1 MTKPFRNFLLALGAL
16 AMAAGSTAANAQF
29 GSLFN
34 DARRGAEQATSGCEE
49 GKSGD
54 AVSGAIGGMLGG
66 IGRRSARSAGVPTFV
81 PLTEFSDTLTTE
93 IACKLDPEE
102 QKQAANATLE
112 ATRGAEG
119 DEGFTGP
126 PVGQSASWTSG
137 TRDDVKG
144 SSTVTAREETGDDA
158 DCIMVTDVIIVEGEE
173 TRAEKRMCR
182 PPGSARYSIVA

>member
-1 MTKPFRNFLLALGAL
+1 
-16 AMAAGSTAANAQF
+16 MAASSTVANAQF

-34 DARRGAEQATSGCEE
+34 DAKRGAEQATSGCEE

-54 AVSGAIGGMLGG
+54 AVSGAISGMLGG
-66 IGRRSARSAGVPTFV
+66 IGRRTARSAGVPTFV
-81 PLTEFSDTLTTE
+81 PVAEFADTLTTE

-102 QKQAANATLE
+102 QQQAADATLE
-112 ATRGAEG
+112 ATRSGGEDG
-119 DEGFTGP
+119 TQGP
-126 PVGQSASWTSG
+126 PVGQSASWTSD
-137 TRDDVKG
+137 TRSGVKG
-144 SSTVTAREETGDDA
+144 SSTVTAREETGDDL

>member
-1 MTKPFRNFLLALGAL
+1 MTNPIRTLLLALGAL
-16 AMAAGSTAANAQF
+16 AMAAGSTSASAQF

-34 DARRGAEQATSGCEE
+34 DARRGAEQANAGCEE

-54 AVSGAIGGMLGG
+54 VVSGAIGGMLGG
-66 IGRRSARSAGVPTFV
+66 IGRRTARNAGVPTFV

-93 IACKLDPEE
+93 IACKLDADE
-102 QKQAANATLE
+102 QKQAADATLE
-112 ATRGAEG
+112 ATRGVEG
-119 DEGFTGP
+119 EDGFTGP
-126 PVGQSASWTSG
+126 PVGQSSSWTSG

-144 SSTVTAREETGDDA
+144 SSTVTSREETGDDA

-182 PPGSARYSIVA
+182 PSGSARYSIVA